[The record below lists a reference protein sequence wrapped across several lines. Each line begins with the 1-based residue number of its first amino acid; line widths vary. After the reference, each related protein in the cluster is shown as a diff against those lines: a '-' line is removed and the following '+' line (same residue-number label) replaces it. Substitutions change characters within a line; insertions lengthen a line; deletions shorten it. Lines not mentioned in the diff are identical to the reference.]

1 MAIDSRHAEELNATP
16 AVAGEPGGPPRDDY
30 GSPQHSEWLDIDW
43 SQHLRSTTVRGAQV
57 NYVELGEGS
66 PVVFIHG
73 LSGCWQNWLE
83 NIPFFAREHRVIAMD
98 LPGFG
103 SSELPNEEIS
113 IPGYGRFVDA
123 FLDGIGVERAAI
135 IGNSMG
141 GFIAAETAIAVP
153 HRIERLVLVSAA
165 GGYLPTRTADRLGI
179 AAFRF
184 SAPLTPAVLARRTAL
199 MKRPRLRAS
208 LLLSV
213 VRHPSRISPELVW
226 EVTSGAGKP
235 GFLSALAALGK
246 YDFRD
251 RLPTIADPTLIVWGR
266 DDRIVS
272 VKGADVYERLIPG
285 SRKVIFE
292 NTGHVPM
299 LERPA
304 RFNRLVEEFLAEP
317 SSMDRVESV

>member
-16 AVAGEPGGPPRDDY
+16 AVAAEPAEPAPDDY
-30 GSPQHSEWLDIDW
+30 GAPGRSEWLDVDW
-43 SQHLRSTTVRGAQV
+43 SQHLRSTTVRGAKV
-57 NYVELGEGS
+57 NYVEMGEGT

-83 NIPFFAREHRVIAMD
+83 NIPFFARGHRVIAMD

-103 SSELPNEEIS
+103 SSDLPNEDIS

-123 FLDGIGVERAAI
+123 FLESIGVECAAI

-165 GGYLPTRTADRLGI
+165 GGYLPTRVRDRLGLT
-179 AAFRF
+179 AFRV
-184 SAPLTPAVLARRTAL
+184 SAPFTPAVIARREEL
-199 MKRPRLRAS
+199 MRRPRLRS
-208 LLLSV
+208 SMLLSV
-213 VRHPSRISPELVW
+213 VRYPSRISPELVY

-235 GFLSALAALGK
+235 GFLSALKALAS

-251 RLPTIADPTLIVWGR
+251 RLPSIEDPTLIVWGR
-266 DDRIVS
+266 NDRIVS

-292 NTGHVPM
+292 QTGHVPM

-304 RFNRLVEEFLAEP
+304 RFNKVVSEFLAAP
-317 SSMDRVESV
+317 ASMDAVESV